1 MVVVDKLSKEP
12 HFTPVKYTYKT
23 INIVDI
29 FMRKISLLLG
39 IPKIVITNHDAK
51 YTSNFWT
58 SMFKGMDTKL
68 NFSTTYHPQ
77 MDGQT
82 EWVNQVLE
90 DMLRMYVMN

>member
-1 MVVVDKLSKEP
+1 
-12 HFTPVKYTYKT
+12 
-23 INIVDI
+23 
-29 FMRKISLLLG
+29 MRKIFKLFG
-39 IPKIVITNHDAK
+39 IPKIVITNRDAK
-51 YTSNFWT
+51 STSNFWT